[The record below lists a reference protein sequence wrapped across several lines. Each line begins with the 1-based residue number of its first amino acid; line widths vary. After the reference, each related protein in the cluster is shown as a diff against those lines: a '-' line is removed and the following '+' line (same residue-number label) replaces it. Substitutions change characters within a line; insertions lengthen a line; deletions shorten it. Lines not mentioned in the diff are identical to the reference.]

1 MNTVLERKERNSG
14 IELLRIVATF
24 AIMALHVLGQGGVLG
39 AAEYMSKSYEIA
51 WLLETL
57 CFFGVTAYGL
67 ISGYVGV
74 DGNYKIT
81 NIIYTWLQVFL
92 FNAIG
97 TIMLC
102 AYLGSWPLGIVIK
115 AILFPVL
122 TESYW
127 YFTAY
132 FGLFFLIPVLNLAF
146 KNLKKQY
153 LKAMVIISIL
163 LFSVGPIFIDTDAFG
178 LREGLSVVWLITVY
192 IIGAYVK
199 KYNILDKFSVSKSFV
214 IFLVAVVLSWGAKFL
229 LEKYVISSG
238 TLYNDG
244 GNILISY
251 TSPTILIASLAL
263 ISLFSKLNIG
273 KKGSKWINRV
283 AALTFGVYLVNCSPY
298 VWNVYMPKRF
308 ADYAGYPV
316 WKMLL
321 CVLVTALYLL
331 LVGIAI
337 DGIRF
342 LIFELFKL
350 RERLAVL
357 NEKIMLDKCPVCGKR
372 RLEKFEICDNCGW
385 ENDPVQRNN
394 PDFEGGANKQSLN
407 EYKEAYENN
416 GASGCSKE

>member
-1 MNTVLERKERNSG
+1 MSTILEKKERNSG
-14 IELLRIVATF
+14 IELLRIVAMF
-24 AIMALHVLGQGGVLG
+24 AIMILHVLGQGGVLG
-39 AAEYMSKSYEIA
+39 ATEYMSKSYEVA

-102 AYLGSWPLGIVIK
+102 AYLGSWPLMTIIK

-132 FGLFFLIPVLNLAF
+132 FGLFFLIPVLNLGF
-146 KNLKKQY
+146 RSLQRQY
-153 LKAMVIISIL
+153 LKAMVVVCIL
-163 LFSVGPIFIDTDAFG
+163 LFSIGPLLVNTDAFG
-178 LREGLSVVWLITVY
+178 LREGLSVVWLVAVY

-199 KYNILDKFSVSKSFV
+199 KYNILDKFSKSKSAI
-214 IFLVAVVLSWGAKFL
+214 IFFLAILLSWGSKFL
-229 LEKYVISSG
+229 LEKYIISEVSR
-238 TLYNDG
+238 YDG
-244 GNILISY
+244 GANLLISY

-263 ISLFSKLNIG
+263 LSLFSKLNIN
-273 KKGSKWINRV
+273 KKCGKWINRV
-283 AALTFGVYLVNCSPY
+283 AALSFGVYLVNCSPY
-298 VWNVYMPKRF
+298 VWNVYMPNRF

-316 WKMLL
+316 WKLL
-321 CVLVTALYLL
+321 ICVLVTALYML

-342 LIFELFKL
+342 LLFELFKL
-350 RERLAVL
+350 RERLAIL
-357 NEKIMLDKCPVCGKR
+357 NEKIMLEKCPVCGKR
-372 RLEKFEICDNCGW
+372 RVEKFEICDNCGW
-385 ENDPVQRNN
+385 ENDPVQKNN
-394 PDFEGGANKQSLN
+394 PDLEGGANKQSLN
-407 EYKEAYENN
+407 AFKEEYKKKSEE
-416 GASGCSKE
+416 K